1 MKQSAISKQR
11 GLNLIELMISI
22 VIGLFI
28 SLMVVQ
34 YLSTSSK
41 LFKQQG
47 VDSNLESNAT
57 FAISYLSQFI
67 RQAGSN
73 NPVGSDVPFFVG
85 NCNGDD
91 PNDALNPCTYDSNT
105 AGESDQVA
113 VQMVPW
119 SQSGSL
125 RDCAGNEVDE
135 GERIANVF
143 SVVDSS
149 LFCRGYSVTDSQWLG
164 RAESLIDG
172 VEQLQIIYG
181 VTDDNGVID
190 RYVNASEV
198 TDDSVSDVDEQLE
211 WDRIRSVKLA
221 VLVSDGTNAGTE
233 SSQLR
238 QFQLLDAPQVEF
250 TDRVSRKVYT
260 TTITINSKLK

>member
-1 MKQSAISKQR
+1 MRQSLFSGQR

-41 LFKQQG
+41 LFKRQG
-47 VDSNLESNAT
+47 VDVNLESNAT

-73 NPVGSDVPFFVG
+73 SPVGTDVPFHIG
-85 NCNGDD
+85 SCDGED
-91 PNDALNPCTYDSNT
+91 PNDPDNPCTYNSNT
-105 AGESDQVA
+105 ADGSDQIA

-119 SQSGSL
+119 NQ
-125 RDCAGNEVDE
+125 RDCVGNEVDE

-149 LFCRGYSVTDSQWLG
+149 LFCRGYSVADRQWLG
-164 RAESLIDG
+164 EGESLIDG
-172 VEQLQIIYG
+172 IDQLQVLYG
-181 VTDDNGVID
+181 VTDDSGVID

-198 TDDSVSDVDEQLE
+198 AQDGAADIDALAM

-221 VLVSDGTNAGTE
+221 VLVSDGNNAGTE
-233 SSQLR
+233 NNEAR
-238 QFQLLDAPQVEF
+238 QYQLLDAAEVEF

-260 TTITINSKLK
+260 TTITINNKLL